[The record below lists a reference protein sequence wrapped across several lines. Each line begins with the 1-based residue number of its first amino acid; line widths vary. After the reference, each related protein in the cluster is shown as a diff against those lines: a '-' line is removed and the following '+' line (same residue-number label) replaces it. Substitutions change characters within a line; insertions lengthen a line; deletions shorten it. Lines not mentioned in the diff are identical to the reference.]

1 MINIYTKSPE
11 SGETFSENQVSEI
24 NEAITKAV
32 EEEMRKQ
39 YSSLKVSL

>member
-1 MINIYTKSPE
+1 MTNIFSNTFE
-11 SGETFSENQVSEI
+11 CGETFNENQVSEI

-39 YSSLKVSL
+39 YSSLKVLL

>member
-1 MINIYTKSPE
+1 MINLYTKTTE
-11 SGETFSENQVSEI
+11 CGETFSENQVSEI
-24 NEAITKAV
+24 NEAISKAV